1 MDRHRAQRL
10 LLLVTKALTDIPIGE
25 MMKEGWQFLRMPLPL
40 PLLAMTFFPQI
51 VPWLPQTMGYGGS
64 W

>member
-10 LLLVTKALTDIPIGE
+10 LLLVIKALTGIPVGE
-25 MMKEGWQFLRMPLPL
+25 MMKQRWQFLLVLL

-51 VPWLPQTMGYGGS
+51 VLWLPQTMGYGGS